1 MAVHNDKLESRSTK
15 EKTTKKAEFI
25 PHTRHLKVR
34 KSYYPHQYENFRPY
48 RENYR
53 PPSPVPWINFKGY
66 WLTKAGFEINSPL
79 KVEVSKHRIVVTIEP
94 ISHK

>member
-1 MAVHNDKLESRSTK
+1 MAEINNKSESRSTK

-25 PHTRHLKVR
+25 PHTRQLKVR
-34 KSYYPHQYENFRPY
+34 KSYYPYQYENFRFH

-53 PPSPVPWINFKGY
+53 PPIPVPWINFKGY
-66 WLTKAGFEINSPL
+66 WLTQAGFEINSPL

>member
-1 MAVHNDKLESRSTK
+1 MAKHNDKLESRSTK

-25 PHTRHLKVR
+25 PHTRQLKVR
-34 KSYYPHQYENFRPY
+34 RSYYPHQYENFRPY

-66 WLTKAGFEINSPL
+66 WLNKAGFEIDSPL
-79 KVEVSKHRIVVTIEP
+79 KVEVSKHRIVVTIDP